1 MAKLLHGPRAVRL
14 IWLHCMQILGEL
26 SPFQRERAALQ
37 MLQPGYVRKLLD
49 LFRVRTL
56 ARTSAQHDAHRVF

>member
-1 MAKLLHGPRAVRL
+1 MRL
-14 IWLHCMQILGEL
+14 IWLHCTQILGEL

-49 LFRVRTL
+49 LFPG
-56 ARTSAQHDAHRVF
+56 AHSCAHLCAA